1 MIELNMKTRA
11 AAQTTVPFNSM
22 CKFGEHYLGA
32 TSSGLFRINGF
43 TDATAEIPAV
53 IKTGKIDLGTE
64 RLKSIRYIYL
74 GLEAAGDLELTLYVD
89 GVEALTRT
97 IPQPATGRQM
107 IRVKIPR
114 GLKGRYWEFKLENT
128 DGCFFVLY
136 SVKIFP
142 VVLLS
147 TH

>member
-1 MIELNMKTRA
+1 MIELNLKTRA

-32 TSSGLFRINGF
+32 TTAGLFRINGF
-43 TDATAEIPAV
+43 TDAGTAIPAL

-64 RLKSIRYIYL
+64 RLKSIRYIYF
-74 GLEAAGDLELTLYVD
+74 GMEATGDLELTLYVD
-89 GVEALTRT
+89 GVEKLTRT
-97 IPQPATGRQM
+97 IPQPPTGRQM
-107 IRVKIPR
+107 IRVPIPR
-114 GLKGRYWEFKLENT
+114 GLKGRYWEFKIENT